1 MNEHGVALVTGLVFL
16 AAASLLAVMAA
27 NGMSLQRLQSGHH
40 ADRARALENARI
52 AEAAA
57 RAWLLSRP
65 NSEREMGCVADCV
78 LPVAIAQPGAL
89 PPQPEFESLA
99 WWQAEATHAGLHPDT
114 GEAAGLPGGTG
125 APLWVIEE
133 LHYAQAEAVEEQPVV
148 GGIAWYRILG
158 RGTGKN
164 PGVTAV
170 VEAIVA
176 RPWEGEFEIAAYP
189 PAEGLGPFCA
199 QFEGSRPC
207 GVQAWRQRR

>member
-1 MNEHGVALVTGLVFL
+1 MNEHGVALITGLVFL

-40 ADRARALENARI
+40 ADRGRALENARI
-52 AEAAA
+52 AESAA

-65 NSEREMGCVADCV
+65 NSEREKECVAGCV
-78 LPVAIAQPGAL
+78 LPAAIAQPGAL

-99 WWQAEATHAGLHPDT
+99 WWQAEGTQADLNPET
-114 GEAAGLPGGTG
+114 GETAGLPGGSGT
-125 APLWVIEE
+125 PLWLLEE
-133 LHYAQAEAVEEQPVV
+133 LHYMAAEPVEDQPDVA
-148 GGIAWYRILG
+148 GIAWYRILG

-176 RPWEGEFEIAAYP
+176 RPWEGEFKIARYP
-189 PAEGLGPFCA
+189 PTEGLGPFCE
-199 QFEGSRPC
+199 QFEGKRTC